1 MNYNKTISK
10 YNELDFNNLLASFSK
25 QKSIVGNH
33 IGYVLQ
39 VIDGVAIVS
48 GLRLIKAGE
57 MVNFAG
63 PENIK
68 GLVLNLNKN
77 NVSVVILGNER
88 LIKENAFV
96 AGTDKLLSINVGHNL
111 LGRVVNVLGEPID
124 GLSAIPQKELTRL
137 ERKAPGIIP
146 RASVKESMQTGI
158 KAVDSLVPIGRGQRE
173 LIIGDRQTG
182 KTSVA
187 IDTIINQFNFF
198 KHTPLKSEENQK
210 TLYCIYVAI
219 GQKRSTVASIYLT
232 LKEYDALKYSVIVAA
247 TASEAAPLQFLAP
260 YAGAAIG
267 EYFRDNKKHA
277 LIIYDDLSKQAVAY
291 RQMSLLLRRPPGREA
306 YPGDVFYLHSRLL
319 ERAAKLSKN
328 FGFGSLTALPIVE
341 TQAGDV
347 SAYIPTNVI
356 SITDGQIFLDTELFY
371 KGIRPAINV
380 GLSVSRV
387 GSNAQLKSMKK
398 VAGSLKLEL
407 AQFREIESFSSFG
420 SDLDEETK
428 YLLNKGYRLVEI
440 LKQDKYTPLKVWQQI
455 VILYSG
461 IGGFFDKLEIS
472 DISSFETKLYFEWNT
487 HAVYK
492 PYTIVYDSAKLSDN
506 LNKDILG
513 HLLTFFLQFFVLLKT
528 SYALT
533 RLKVWLNN
541 K

>member
-1 MNYNKTISK
+1 
-10 YNELDFNNLLASFSK
+10 L
-25 QKSIVGNH
+25 GH
-33 IGYVLQ
+33 VLQ
-39 VIDGVAIVS
+39 VVDGVAIAS
-48 GLRLIKAGE
+48 GLRAIKAGE
-57 MVNFAG
+57 TVTFGTLN
-63 PENIK
+63 
-68 GLVLNLNKN
+68 GLTQGVVLNLNRN
-77 NVSVVILGNER
+77 TVSIVILGEER
-88 LIKENAFV
+88 KIREGCLVGSSN
-96 AGTDKLLSINVGHNL
+96 TLLSVNVGYSL
-111 LGRVVNVLGEPID
+111 LGRVVNALGRPID
-124 GLSAIPQKELTRL
+124 GQGSILNTKSVLL

-146 RASVKESMQTGI
+146 RASVKEAMQTGL

-187 IDTIINQFNFF
+187 IDAIINQLPYFEY
-198 KHTPLKSEENQK
+198 TPSEETANKK
-210 TLYCIYVAI
+210 TLYCIYVAV
-219 GQKRSTVASIYLT
+219 GQKRSTVASIYQT
-232 LKEYDALKYSVIVAA
+232 LKNNDALKYTVIVAA

-319 ERAAKLSKN
+319 ERAAKLSN
-328 FGFGSLTALPIVE
+328 AFGAGSLTALPIVE

-398 VAGSLKLEL
+398 VAQSLKLEL

-420 SDLDEETK
+420 SDLDDETK

-440 LKQDKYTPLKVWQQI
+440 LKQDKYTPLQV
-455 VILYSG
+455 
-461 IGGFFDKLEIS
+461 
-472 DISSFETKLYFEWNT
+472 
-487 HAVYK
+487 
-492 PYTIVYDSAKLSDN
+492 
-506 LNKDILG
+506 
-513 HLLTFFLQFFVLLKT
+513 
-528 SYALT
+528 
-533 RLKVWLNN
+533 
-541 K
+541 

>member
-124 GLSAIPQKELTRL
+124 GLNAIPQKELTRL

-146 RASVKESMQTGI
+146 RASVKESMQTGL

-187 IDTIINQFNFF
+187 LDTIINQFNFF

-440 LKQDKYTPLKVWQQI
+440 LKQDKYTPLKV
-455 VILYSG
+455 
-461 IGGFFDKLEIS
+461 
-472 DISSFETKLYFEWNT
+472 
-487 HAVYK
+487 
-492 PYTIVYDSAKLSDN
+492 
-506 LNKDILG
+506 
-513 HLLTFFLQFFVLLKT
+513 
-528 SYALT
+528 
-533 RLKVWLNN
+533 
-541 K
+541 